1 METIKGTHYAGSP
14 LDKLRTTTAK
24 GVPEWRTITLKHFA
38 CSITEKKKQ
47 KSWYPKRMGTETVS
61 GRVRQRKYLSGASLN
76 QNDIIFNGAE
86 LNPDWNT

>member
-24 GVPEWRTITLKHFA
+24 GVPEWRTKTLCVFNNR
-38 CSITEKKKQ
+38 KKKQ
-47 KSWYPKRMGTETVS
+47 KKKVIKKKMETETVS

-86 LNPDWNT
+86 LNPD

>member
-38 CSITEKKKQ
+38 CSITEKYKKVDI
-47 KSWYPKRMGTETVS
+47 PKEWK
-61 GRVRQRKYLSGASLN
+61 RKRCQDEYDKES
-76 QNDIIFNGAE
+76 
-86 LNPDWNT
+86 T

>member
-38 CSITEKKKQ
+38 CSITEKKNK
-47 KSWYPKRMGTETVS
+47 KVDIPKNGN
-61 GRVRQRKYLSGASLN
+61 GNGVRTSTTKKVLKRGVTQS
-76 QNDIIFNGAE
+76 E
-86 LNPDWNT
+86 